1 MSTFTP
7 PVLTMIPTKVLR
19 HFAIALSAAFTLAC
33 GDSPTAPSAPAAAP
47 LAAISAPTGSQA
59 ELLSGVIGIVK
70 SLTKVV
76 HGVIDPNGIPVA
88 PVQWASTHTNAVR
101 TVSGTIG
108 SWGGTLAIPGS
119 DFTITFPR
127 GALTVPTLITI
138 VSDASGYVS
147 YDMLPHG
154 LTFAKPVVVTQRL
167 RNTQAYSAPVGTKLF
182 GAYFAQDNPLLDLV
196 GSLLDAVEIVTSI
209 TLTRPDGRPE
219 VQTWLLNHFSRY
231 MLASG

>member
-1 MSTFTP
+1 
-7 PVLTMIPTKVLR
+7 MIPTKVLR
-19 HFAIALSAAFTLAC
+19 HFAIALSAAFAVAC
-33 GDSPTAPSAPAAAP
+33 GESPTAPPVQNAAAP
-47 LAAISAPTGSQA
+47 VAAVLAPTGSQA
-59 ELLSGVIGIVK
+59 ELLSGVGIVK

-76 HGVIDPNGIPVA
+76 QGVIEPNGISVA

-101 TVSGTIG
+101 SVSGTIG

-119 DFTITFPR
+119 DFTITFPI
-127 GALTVPTLITI
+127 GALTAPTQITI

-154 LTFAKPVVVTQRL
+154 LAFAKPVVVTQRL
-167 RNTQAYSAPVGTKLF
+167 RNTQAYSAPVETKLF